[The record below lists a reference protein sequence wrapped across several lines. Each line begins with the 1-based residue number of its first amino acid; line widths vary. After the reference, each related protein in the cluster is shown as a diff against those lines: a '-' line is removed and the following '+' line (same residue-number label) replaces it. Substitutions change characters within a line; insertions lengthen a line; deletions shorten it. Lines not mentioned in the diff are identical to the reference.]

1 MLNYVPRLEDIRA
14 SALFIPHWMDVCLV
28 SFTHWLLSDGGSPRY
43 PLNKRMVGTQS
54 RSGCGGWKKIAFST
68 PGGIQTTVFQP
79 AAYSG

>member
-1 MLNYVPRLEDIRA
+1 
-14 SALFIPHWMDVCLV
+14 
-28 SFTHWLLSDGGSPRY
+28 
-43 PLNKRMVGTQS
+43 MVGTQS